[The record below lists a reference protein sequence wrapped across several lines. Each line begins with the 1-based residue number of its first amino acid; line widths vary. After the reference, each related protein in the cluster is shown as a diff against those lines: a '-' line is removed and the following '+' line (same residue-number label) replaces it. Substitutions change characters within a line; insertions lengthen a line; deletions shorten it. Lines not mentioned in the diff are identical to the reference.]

1 MTTFVLLSKISLEG
15 AKHMRS
21 LAQMD
26 QEFQKKLEEKFPEV
40 ERIASYALL
49 GAYDFLHV
57 FEAPDA
63 KVAAKYKTLSENQVR
78 TLVVDDKWLAALA
91 AGVQIELDRVSQ
103 ALTGRIQELA
113 GCYATPLPQLSE
125 EVEAWS
131 AKVDTHLEQMG
142 FVWN

>member
-63 KVAAKYKTLSENQVR
+63 KVAAKVALLANTFGVSSTETLTAIPFEEFR
-78 TLVVDDKWLAALA
+78 
-91 AGVQIELDRVSQ
+91 EMLD
-103 ALTGRIQELA
+103 
-113 GCYATPLPQLSE
+113 
-125 EVEAWS
+125 EV
-131 AKVDTHLEQMG
+131 
-142 FVWN
+142 